1 MGKDFMIVTELT
13 NEFEADI
20 LRDCLTDLGIDFR
33 IQSLDDPAFGSVF
46 QFFHG
51 RWGNVWAAKED
62 KEQIEQLLK
71 QIRNDAE
78 VISEEAA
85 FENEKY

>member
-1 MGKDFMIVTELT
+1 MDKDFMVVTELT

-62 KEQIEQLLK
+62 KEQIEQLLA
-71 QIRNDAE
+71 QIRNDAG
-78 VISEEAA
+78 VISEETEFAD
-85 FENEKY
+85 NE